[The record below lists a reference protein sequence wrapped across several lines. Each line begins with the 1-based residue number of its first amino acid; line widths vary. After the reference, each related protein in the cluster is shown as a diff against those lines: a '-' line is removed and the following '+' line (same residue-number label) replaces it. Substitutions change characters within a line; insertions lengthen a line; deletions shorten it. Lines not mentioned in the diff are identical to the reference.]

1 MGAIVIQ
8 SNSKTNTKLLMT
20 LAKQLGE
27 RALALSDEQSEDMAL
42 GTLMKKVKTGE
53 SVSHETIMKKLRS

>member
-1 MGAIVIQ
+1 MAAIVIQ
-8 SNSKTNTKLLMT
+8 SNSKTNIKLLMT

-53 SVSHETIMKKLRS
+53 NVSRETIMKKLRS